1 MLIPFKSEY
10 TRGIENYG
18 VKDFYGDKN
27 FNTVHDSYDFYGVID
42 ASGYQP
48 SEPPCNLQCK
58 HSTLGAIISLSNGKI
73 GSRQEAVQ
81 CMD

>member
-42 ASGYQP
+42 ASEYQP
-48 SEPPCNLQCK
+48 LD
-58 HSTLGAIISLSNGKI
+58 A
-73 GSRQEAVQ
+73 A
-81 CMD
+81 